1 VPANKRRAYPSPS
14 YRRTSCLCRTRFE
27 GVFQHDAFFVG
38 GNTRKSV
45 QAGYADYIPVFL
57 YETQKLYREGYLK
70 CNVAM
75 VQVCPPDEHGYVSLG
90 TSVDATLAAIE
101 TSDYTIAVIN
111 KNVPRA
117 LGDAMIPLSM
127 IDIFVKIIHR
137 LNRHIFQLPMKLKLL
152 LVNIVPN

>member
-1 VPANKRRAYPSPS
+1 
-14 YRRTSCLCRTRFE
+14 
-27 GVFQHDAFFVG
+27 
-38 GNTRKSV
+38 
-45 QAGYADYIPVFL
+45 
-57 YETQKLYREGYLK
+57 
-70 CNVAM
+70 M